1 LYLPTSIN
9 LYVFKI
15 TTELKTK
22 AIVESGTMDAVFTLD
37 SGGKIILQVQFLL
50 NDDDRKRIQEMVR
63 WLLLGC
69 LVKTPGANFLIISII

>member
-1 LYLPTSIN
+1 
-9 LYVFKI
+9 
-15 TTELKTK
+15 
-22 AIVESGTMDAVFTLD
+22 MDAVFTLD

-69 LVKTPGANFLIISII
+69 LVKTPGANL